1 MNEPTTPRRRNG
13 GHAFSA
19 KTRRRILSALRDKA
33 LAGDAAAAEV
43 ILKYGMPDGLMPA
56 TDEIAGDGHAR

>member
-1 MNEPTTPRRRNG
+1 MTAPTTRRVNG
-13 GHAFSA
+13 AHVFSL

-43 ILKYGMPDGLMPA
+43 ILRYGDPAGRQPA
-56 TDEIAGDGHAR
+56 TDEIAGNGRA